1 MRISD
6 WSSDVC
12 SSDLCTRNTA
22 IQQDGGGSDH
32 EPQDSTGFL
41 STLLYKREII
51 QDFIVLINPDVLSHS
66 TEAAELQEEL
76 NSQLAA
82 INKAIPPASL
92 TVLKQSPIWV
102 EWEKRSDKAAEFTV
116 KIGRAHV

>member
-12 SSDLCTRNTA
+12 SSD
-22 IQQDGGGSDH
+22 
-32 EPQDSTGFL
+32 
-41 STLLYKREII
+41 
-51 QDFIVLINPDVLSHS
+51 LINPDVLSHS

-102 EWEKRSDKAAEFTV
+102 EWEKRRDKAAEFHV
-116 KIGRAHV
+116 SEIWLAANGYNPDKIGDRKSTRLNSSH